1 MKASSQHVSLTWF
14 AVVFLGCLVPPT
26 DGTANL
32 TIPISNPVSP
42 SPPYSLEDVLAGPS
56 GSGFVPQPSWNT
68 TSVGVADQRVPD
80 AQPNIEGLKS
90 CRVNRF
96 VFHGTDGKPCV
107 KPREPMTSMQKAIR
121 DWRKTLQKAVRDLRK
136 SKGMKRDC
144 KHTKQKK
151 PCTCGISLGELAA
164 LRQSIGE
171 EPARNSPNL
180 TGLGATTDIQVFH
193 YGDSVPILTESSSG
207 PPYFPNFSKP
217 VLREEGEHHVK
228 YGKARLVPQLEDQA
242 TTNDQLC
249 SIVPSQSEAQ
259 PMTQEQLVNEVRGI
273 YAGLVMVEKKCV
285 EIDAQQLGNPD
296 KLSYEQWQTLIALH
310 RTLLYKF
317 QDFFQASQHPS
328 SSAALRSVA
337 TRYAMPA
344 RMWKHGIQSFL
355 ELLDRRLPDSHDHML
370 SFIHFARSM
379 MRLTIRSAPAFVDT
393 WIEYLADLARYRT
406 AIEEMDIR
414 DREIWSSNSKIWYE
428 KAAYNYSNVG
438 SNSRHLA
445 LLARPNAVQQS
456 SGGNNWSNH
465 WYQHIPGL
473 STQQNMAG
481 QPYNA
486 ENSLPEYFPIK
497 GMMSAQHYFPE
508 SFFRGQAAIDDAA
521 MSDLPSVD
529 SDAAWL
535 NMPDLPSK
543 IGEGSWVND
552 APNGPESLLALLEN
566 GLNDRTESEIE
577 LMGWSADDL
586 LVADPLDASSMD
598 PLNNVLNLETPL
610 APETVES
617 TVPSSSLPEDFTLPE
632 MEWDQDL
639 QMYYVRDI
647 VESNSRLTV
656 PDHTCRLED
665 KTGMNEE
672 NNDQTLV
679 RIVQDSEKRVYY
691 VIDDRDTPLK
701 KPSRVR
707 SSEDVFKPDQAPL
720 RPSGKAFPNG
730 TPPLESPPIIAAND
744 PIRAN
749 AGPEGIFLLL
759 LMHSQRSAV
768 GGRDMIHGGDNH
780 VKLVQVLLLLLVF
793 LFGVAKML

>member
-1 MKASSQHVSLTWF
+1 MKAFSQHVILTWF

-32 TIPISNPVSP
+32 TISISNPVSP

-80 AQPNIEGLKS
+80 AQPNVEGLKS
-90 CRVNRF
+90 CQVSRF

-107 KPREPMTSMQKAIR
+107 KPREPMTSLQKAIR

-193 YGDSVPILTESSSG
+193 YGDSVPVLAESSSG
-207 PPYFPNFSKP
+207 PPYFPNFSQP
-217 VLREEGEHHVK
+217 VLREDGEHYVK
-228 YGKARLVPQLEDQA
+228 YGKARLIPQLEDQA
-242 TTNDQLC
+242 ATNDQLC
-249 SIVPSQSEAQ
+249 SSVPSQSEARL
-259 PMTQEQLVNEVRGI
+259 MTQEHLVNEVRGI
-273 YAGLVMVEKKCV
+273 YAGLIMVEKKCV

-296 KLSYEQWQTLIALH
+296 KLSYEQWQALIALH
-310 RTLLYKF
+310 RTLLYEY

-337 TRYAMPA
+337 TRYAMPT
-344 RMWKHGIQSFL
+344 RMWRHGIQSFL

-370 SFIHFARSM
+370 SFIHLARSM
-379 MRLTIRSAPAFVDT
+379 MRLMIRSAPTFVDT
-393 WIEYLADLARYRT
+393 WIEYLDDLARYRA
-406 AIEEMDIR
+406 AIEEVDVR
-414 DREIWSSNSKIWYE
+414 DRETWSSSPKIWYE
-428 KAAYNYSNVG
+428 KAADKYSNVG
-438 SNSRHLA
+438 SISRHLA

-465 WYQHIPGL
+465 RYQHLPGL

-486 ENSLPEYFPIK
+486 ENSLPEDFPIK
-497 GMMSAQHYFPE
+497 EMMYAQHYFPE
-508 SFFRGQAAIDDAA
+508 SFFQRQAAICDAA

-529 SDAAWL
+529 SDTAWL
-535 NMPDLPSK
+535 DMPDLPSN
-543 IGEGSWVND
+543 IGEGSRVND

-566 GLNDRTESEIE
+566 GLNDRTESEME
-577 LMGWSADDL
+577 LMGWSVDDL
-586 LVADPLDASSMD
+586 LVADSPDASSMD
-598 PLNNVLNLETPL
+598 PLNNILNLETPL

-639 QMYYVRDI
+639 QMHYVRDI
-647 VESNSRLTV
+647 VESNSRLPV
-656 PDHTCRLED
+656 PDRTCRLED

-672 NNDQTLV
+672 DNDQTHV
-679 RIVQDSEKRVYY
+679 RIVQDSEKRVYC

-701 KPSRVR
+701 KPSIVQ
-707 SSEDVFKPDQAPL
+707 SSDDVFKSDQAAL
-720 RPSGKAFPNG
+720 RTSRKAFPNS
-730 TPPLESPPIIAAND
+730 TPPWNHLELSQQND
-744 PIRAN
+744 AIRAN

-759 LMHSQRSAV
+759 LMYSQRSSV
-768 GGRDMIHGGDNH
+768 GGKDMIHGGDNR

-793 LFGVAKML
+793 LFGVAKKL